1 MNLCE
6 SLVNH
11 GCLTK
16 MTLPN
21 RTAPRSTKRHKS
33 YRECKALVLPNHQ
46 IVAAA
51 AAARPHVSAADR
63 GGDLPA
69 AAAAAAAAG
78 AAAMAGAQPE
88 RVSWQSELSIIL
100 SLL

>member
-6 SLVNH
+6 SLGNH

-21 RTAPRSTKRHKS
+21 RTARRSTKRHKS

-46 IVAAA
+46 IVAA

>member
-1 MNLCE
+1 
-6 SLVNH
+6 
-11 GCLTK
+11 
-16 MTLPN
+16 MTLPK
-21 RTAPRSTKRHKS
+21 RTALRSTKRHKS

-51 AAARPHVSAADR
+51 AARPHVSAADR
-63 GGDLPA
+63 GGDLP
-69 AAAAAAAAG
+69 AAAAAG

>member
-1 MNLCE
+1 
-6 SLVNH
+6 
-11 GCLTK
+11 

-69 AAAAAAAAG
+69 AAAAG